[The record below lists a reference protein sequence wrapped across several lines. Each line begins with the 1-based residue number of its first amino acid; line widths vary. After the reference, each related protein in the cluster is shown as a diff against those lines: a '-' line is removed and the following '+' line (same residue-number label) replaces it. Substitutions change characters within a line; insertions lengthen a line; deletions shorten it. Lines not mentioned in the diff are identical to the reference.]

1 MFRKLNLLAFLMAI
15 LTLSSLAQASGPRGH
30 RRGPESKG
38 VEARTPAKR
47 HPLEL
52 TSEQRQ
58 AIDTK
63 VREMRAAEA
72 NRSEIKST
80 VNRMLEAFGVEPP
93 ESKKGHKRGGF
104 FFDQLTEEQKLQIDG
119 KVKEMREAGASRQE
133 IRQQI
138 NATLIE
144 LGIEVPA
151 KSGKGRGQQLSSE
164 QKAMVKQLLAEG
176 TSPTKIRQAVAELAI
191 IDSAVAA
198 APSRDSLVVKLRLT
212 TLGRVKMNNLK

>member
-38 VEARTPAKR
+38 VEARTHAKR

-63 VREMRAAEA
+63 VREMREAEA

-151 KSGKGRGQQLSSE
+151 KKGRGQQLSSE
-164 QKAMVKQLLAEG
+164 QKAMVKQLLAKG
-176 TSPTKIRQAVAELAI
+176 TSPAKIRQAVAELAI
-191 IDSAVAA
+191 IDSA
-198 APSRDSLVVKLRLT
+198 APSRDSSVVELRLT

>member
-15 LTLSSLAQASGPRGH
+15 LILSSLAQASGPRGH
-30 RRGPESKG
+30 RRGPASKG
-38 VEARTPAKR
+38 VEARAHSKR
-47 HPLEL
+47 
-52 TSEQRQ
+52 EQRQ

-63 VREMRAAEA
+63 VREMREAEA

-93 ESKKGHKRGGF
+93 ESKRGHKRGGF

-138 NATLIE
+138 NAILIK

-164 QKAMVKQLLAEG
+164 QKAMVKQLLAKG
-176 TSPTKIRQAVAELAI
+176 TSPSKIRQAIAELAI

-198 APSRDSLVVKLRLT
+198 APSRDSSVVKLRLT

>member
-1 MFRKLNLLAFLMAI
+1 M
-15 LTLSSLAQASGPRGH
+15 
-30 RRGPESKG
+30 
-38 VEARTPAKR
+38 
-47 HPLEL
+47 
-52 TSEQRQ
+52 
-58 AIDTK
+58 
-63 VREMRAAEA
+63 REAEA

-151 KSGKGRGQQLSSE
+151 KSGKGRGQKLSSE
-164 QKAMVKQLLAEG
+164 QKAMVKQLLAKG
-176 TSPTKIRQAVAELAI
+176 TSPSKIRQAVAELAI

-198 APSRDSLVVKLRLT
+198 APSRDSSVVKLRLT

>member
-1 MFRKLNLLAFLMAI
+1 
-15 LTLSSLAQASGPRGH
+15 
-30 RRGPESKG
+30 
-38 VEARTPAKR
+38 
-47 HPLEL
+47 
-52 TSEQRQ
+52 
-58 AIDTK
+58 
-63 VREMRAAEA
+63 
-72 NRSEIKST
+72 
-80 VNRMLEAFGVEPP
+80 MLEAFGVEPP

-151 KSGKGRGQQLSSE
+151 KCGKGRGQQLSSE
-164 QKAMVKQLLAEG
+164 QKAMVKQLLAKG
-176 TSPTKIRQAVAELAI
+176 TSPTTIRQAVAELAI

-198 APSRDSLVVKLRLT
+198 APSRDSSVVELRLT

>member
-1 MFRKLNLLAFLMAI
+1 M
-15 LTLSSLAQASGPRGH
+15 
-30 RRGPESKG
+30 
-38 VEARTPAKR
+38 
-47 HPLEL
+47 
-52 TSEQRQ
+52 
-58 AIDTK
+58 
-63 VREMRAAEA
+63 REAEA

-93 ESKKGHKRGGF
+93 ESKRGHKRGGF

-138 NATLIE
+138 NAILIK

-164 QKAMVKQLLAEG
+164 QKAMVKQLLA
-176 TSPTKIRQAVAELAI
+176 KELA
-191 IDSAVAA
+191 
-198 APSRDSLVVKLRLT
+198 PQKYGKR
-212 TLGRVKMNNLK
+212 

>member
-30 RRGPESKG
+30 RRGPASKG
-38 VEARTPAKR
+38 VEARAHSKR

-52 TSEQRQ
+52 TFEQRQ

-63 VREMRAAEA
+63 VREMREAEA

-80 VNRMLEAFGVEPP
+80 VNQMLEVFGVEPL
-93 ESKKGHKRGGF
+93 ESKRGHKRGGF

-138 NATLIE
+138 NAILIK

-176 TSPTKIRQAVAELAI
+176 TSPSKIRQAIAELAI

-198 APSRDSLVVKLRLT
+198 APSRDSSVVKLRLT

>member
-1 MFRKLNLLAFLMAI
+1 MFRKLNLLAFLMVI

-38 VEARTPAKR
+38 VEARTHAKR

-63 VREMRAAEA
+63 VREMREAEA

-80 VNRMLEAFGVEPP
+80 VNRMLESFGVEPP
-93 ESKKGHKRGGF
+93 ESKRGNKRGGF

-164 QKAMVKQLLAEG
+164 QKAMVKQLLAKG
-176 TSPTKIRQAVAELAI
+176 TSPTTIRQAVAELAI

-198 APSRDSLVVKLRLT
+198 APSRDSSVVELRFI
-212 TLGRVKMNNLK
+212 TLGQVKMNSLK